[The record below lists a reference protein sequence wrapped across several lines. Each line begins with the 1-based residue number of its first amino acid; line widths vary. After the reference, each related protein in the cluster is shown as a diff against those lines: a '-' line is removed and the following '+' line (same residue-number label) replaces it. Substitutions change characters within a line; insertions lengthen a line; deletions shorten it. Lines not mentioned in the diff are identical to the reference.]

1 VASCW
6 FKCGAHLDGGAGL
19 AAAITELCAGLA
31 AFVTGTNA
39 AIATCRAYPTK
50 PESSMSIA
58 KIIFA
63 GTTTLAILGSA
74 ALAQDAATGTVTKVD
89 RINGVIA
96 IQQTQSGTVGAN
108 SGGTAQDYKPQ
119 DGALLNTLHA
129 GDRVTFSATE
139 AGGVNTITK
148 LEKR

>member
-1 VASCW
+1 M
-6 FKCGAHLDGGAGL
+6 DGAGP
-19 AAAITELCAGLA
+19 AAPITKLCADLPA
-31 AFVTGTNA
+31 CFAGTNPAHA
-39 AIATCRAYPTK
+39 AYRAYPTK
-50 PESSMSIA
+50 PESSMNIA
-58 KIIFA
+58 KTIFA
-63 GTTTLAILGSA
+63 GTAILAIIGSA

-108 SGGTAQDYKPQ
+108 SGDTAQDFKPQ
-119 DGALLNTLHA
+119 DGSLLTTLHA

-139 AGGVNTITK
+139 TGGVKTITK